1 MLRTRMRRLPRPLVL
16 RALLITALVVQSV
29 ALLAQAAEIDEL
41 RVQHVDLQAQGGAV
55 GPSGPPGPSGPAG
68 PAGPQ
73 GRNGQDGRNGQEGRN
88 GREGQQGRDGQDGED
103 GQDGKDA
110 VATPMPAVTVTK
122 FQN

>member
-1 MLRTRMRRLPRPLVL
+1 M
-16 RALLITALVVQSV
+16 LITTLVVQSI
-29 ALLAQAAEIDEL
+29 ALLAQAGEIDSL
-41 RVQHVDLQAQGGAV
+41 RVQHVDLQVHGDAV

-110 VATPMPAVTVTK
+110 VATPRPAVTVTK
-122 FQN
+122 IQN